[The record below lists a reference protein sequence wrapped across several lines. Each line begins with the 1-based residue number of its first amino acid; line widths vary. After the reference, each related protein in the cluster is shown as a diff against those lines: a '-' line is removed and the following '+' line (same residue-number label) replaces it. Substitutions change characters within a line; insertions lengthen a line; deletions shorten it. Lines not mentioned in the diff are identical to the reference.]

1 MICSKDPKDFK
12 TCQATGQTSSTK
24 IYKKRKERPPKS
36 PKNRK
41 FDEGKDEL
49 EISANPLINQNPL
62 EARGGN
68 QAGRAQR
75 RRFDAERALLR
86 AELLLLSR
94 ANHRNLVQLLGF
106 CGERILVFEFIL
118 STARSTTSNSR
129 NGSLVAP
136 HQRAVP
142 PWPPPRFGSW
152 L

>member
-1 MICSKDPKDFK
+1 
-12 TCQATGQTSSTK
+12 
-24 IYKKRKERPPKS
+24 
-36 PKNRK
+36 
-41 FDEGKDEL
+41 L
-49 EISANPLINQNPL
+49 
-62 EARGGN
+62 
-68 QAGRAQR
+68 
-75 RRFDAERALLR
+75 DAERALLR

-136 HQRAVP
+136 HQRAVLHGAVP